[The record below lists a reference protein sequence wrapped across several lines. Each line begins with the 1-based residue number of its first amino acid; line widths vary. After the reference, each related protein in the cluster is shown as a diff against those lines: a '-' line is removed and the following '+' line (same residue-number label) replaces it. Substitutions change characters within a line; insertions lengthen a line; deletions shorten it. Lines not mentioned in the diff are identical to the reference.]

1 MNFCPHTPE
10 DIKEMCSTCNVSVP
24 NDLFKGLP
32 VEDIDF
38 KKLNKGIS
46 EFEGYNNILD
56 LARKN
61 NLLSYHF
68 IGGGLY
74 DHIIPSV
81 VDFTTSRSEFYTAYT
96 PYQPECSQGTLQALF
111 EYQTAICNLTDLD
124 VTNASLYDGG
134 SALAEAVLMSL
145 RITKREKI
153 VMDKSVNPIYRN
165 IVKTYLKFLPYE
177 LLEVETNGI
186 EPDFEKIKSLL
197 DSDVACF
204 VFQNPTFYGSVN
216 DWTDLINFAHE
227 KGVLAVSSVY
237 PISLGI
243 VKTPGQMGVDIATG
257 DGQSLGNPLSF
268 GGPYFGFLV
277 TQKAYIR
284 NMPGRIVGE
293 TVDRNNKR
301 SFVLTLQAR
310 EQHIKRHRAT
320 SNICSNEGLCA
331 LRALVYLCSLGKSG
345 LKELALLN
353 FSKGEYMKEK
363 LSDIGLT
370 IKNKGTTFNEFVVE
384 FKKPAKEIFSALLSK
399 NIAFGIP
406 LYLFGGSENTILV
419 NVTEKM
425 SKEKIDN
432 VCSILEA
439 IL

>member
-1 MNFCPHTPE
+1 MNFCPHTSE
-10 DIKEMCSTCNVSVP
+10 DIKEMCAVCNVNEV
-24 NDLFKGLP
+24 DELFKDLP
-32 VEDIDF
+32 IEKINF
-38 KKLNKGIS
+38 KKLGKGIS
-46 EFEGYNNILD
+46 EYEGFNQILD
-56 LARKN
+56 MAKKN
-61 NLLSYHF
+61 KLLSYHF
-68 IGGGLY
+68 IGAGLY
-74 DHIIPSV
+74 DHVIPSV
-81 VDFTTSRSEFYTAYT
+81 VDFVASRSEFYTAYT

-111 EYQTAICNLTDLD
+111 EYQTAMCNLTDLD

-134 SALAEAVLMSL
+134 TALAEAVLMSL

-153 VMDKSVNPIYRN
+153 IMDKSVNPIYRN

-177 LLEVETNGI
+177 LVEVDTVGI
-186 EPDFEKIKSLL
+186 EPDFERIKSLL
-197 DSDVACF
+197 DLDVACF
-204 VFQNPTFYGSVN
+204 VFQNPTFYGSVY
-216 DWTDLINFAHE
+216 DWTDLINIAHE

-243 VKTPGQMGVDIATG
+243 VKTPGKMGVDIATG
-257 DGQSLGNPLSF
+257 EGQSLGNPLSF

-277 TQKAYIR
+277 TKKKYIR

-301 SFVLTLQAR
+301 AYVLTLQAR

-353 FSKGEYMKEK
+353 FSKSEYMKEK

-384 FKKPAKEIFSALLSK
+384 FKKDAKEVFSALLSK
-399 NIAFGIP
+399 NIAFGVP
-406 LYLFGGSENTILV
+406 LYLFEGPENAILV
-419 NVTEKM
+419 NVTERM

>member
-1 MNFCPHTPE
+1 MNFCPHTSE
-10 DIKEMCSTCNVSVP
+10 DIKEMCAVCNVNEV
-24 NDLFKGLP
+24 DELFKDLP
-32 VEDIDF
+32 IEKINF
-38 KKLNKGIS
+38 KKLGKGIS
-46 EFEGYNNILD
+46 EYEGFNQILD
-56 LARKN
+56 MAKKN
-61 NLLSYHF
+61 KLLSYHF
-68 IGGGLY
+68 IGAGLY
-74 DHIIPSV
+74 DHVIPSV
-81 VDFTTSRSEFYTAYT
+81 VDFVASRSEFYTAYT

-111 EYQTAICNLTDLD
+111 EYQTAMCNLTDLD

-134 SALAEAVLMSL
+134 TALAEAVLMSL

-153 VMDKSVNPIYRN
+153 IMDKSVNPIYRN

-177 LLEVETNGI
+177 LVEVDTVGI
-186 EPDFEKIKSLL
+186 EPDFERIKSLL
-197 DSDVACF
+197 DLDVACF
-204 VFQNPTFYGSVN
+204 VFQNPTFYGSVY
-216 DWTDLINFAHE
+216 DWTDLVNIAHE

-243 VKTPGQMGVDIATG
+243 VKTPGKMGVDIATG
-257 DGQSLGNPLSF
+257 EGQSLGNPLSF

-277 TQKAYIR
+277 TKKKYIR

-301 SFVLTLQAR
+301 AYVLTLQAR

-353 FSKGEYMKEK
+353 FSKSEYMKEK

-384 FKKPAKEIFSALLSK
+384 FKKGAKEVFSALLSK
-399 NIAFGIP
+399 NIAFGVP
-406 LYLFGGSENTILV
+406 LYLFEGPENAILV
-419 NVTEKM
+419 NVTERM